1 MDGSSFDFYSVNK
14 KRNKYSLALLAGGH
28 SRQLSR
34 SADVTKM
41 ATIHRG
47 ALVTELLLAVLAEH
61 PDLGLVIVGNHDVK
75 EKDELN
81 ITELGQGSG
90 DLKDI
95 DSHVVVPLDDR
106 NVDTETTWTR
116 ERAQFIREQFFR
128 DSRLVGFGSVEDYNQ
143 RDFLYTPLRKLG
155 HDAVGILITF
165 DFRKTLDDRQ
175 KRDASKPHKAAK
187 KSKDNT
193 QYRSVRFL

>member
-1 MDGSSFDFYSVNK
+1 
-14 KRNKYSLALLAGGH
+14 
-28 SRQLSR
+28 
-34 SADVTKM
+34 M

-155 HDAVGILITF
+155 EDAVGILITF

-175 KRDASKPHKAAK
+175 KRYASKPHKAAK